1 MYVRPV
7 RRKKINL
14 WLLILIILFII
25 AIVFTIIHMSNSS
38 KANSDSRYSERNDN
52 TVNKELN
59 GSTIGK
65 VDSYDSFS
73 DISVV
78 PNGSGT
84 VEMYNEIPNSNTNPE
99 SSTSPQ
105 VENEPV
111 KIADHIYSFKNLGDF
126 SISGQEQNQFVD
138 LKKGNLLYR
147 LRAEKVSFNDVL
159 GKEGLKSYL
168 ETTYNIQVTSEL
180 KTGTVNDIQMI
191 ICTIADGSTVGY
203 LIITPLNDQEVVCLK
218 VYDANNQLALIKD
231 LSEPINDINSI
242 KTNIQ

>member
-1 MYVRPV
+1 M
-7 RRKKINL
+7 
-14 WLLILIILFII
+14 
-25 AIVFTIIHMSNSS
+25 
-38 KANSDSRYSERNDN
+38 
-52 TVNKELN
+52 
-59 GSTIGK
+59 
-65 VDSYDSFS
+65 
-73 DISVV
+73 
-78 PNGSGT
+78 
-84 VEMYNEIPNSNTNPE
+84 
-99 SSTSPQ
+99 
-105 VENEPV
+105 
-111 KIADHIYSFKNLGDF
+111 
-126 SISGQEQNQFVD
+126 
-138 LKKGNLLYR
+138 LYR

-168 ETTYNIQVTSEL
+168 ETTHNIQVTSEL